1 MNKSRPAR
9 DDRKPTIVISPTF
22 KQWLLD
28 SARAEAERH
37 FDPAALICL
46 IPRETAW
53 YAITL
58 LESAQAKDHER
69 ANRILENLIVN
80 DGTHSPA
87 TLFVIHHRFSALLS
101 DQAKE
106 QILENLRRNLPIS
119 ATVRYSDGNVNHPLA
134 AYAHLI
140 CGGELLGDPAYTLIG
155 KRLLQEFQQTIS
167 GRRHKQR
174 QQAEMAEYNSP
185 TYTALTLWFLA
196 IIAEFAQ
203 DEEARRLAQFLEERL
218 WINVAMHWHEPT
230 QQFAGPFS
238 RAYAE
243 DSVGGFSALHC
254 TFACAMQKNI
264 FITAELPRR
273 FEHPSALIEN
283 AFVAILN
290 FHVPAEAR
298 AIAFDKPL
306 PYYFRMTTYCEQYH
320 ENGRRQEDDRQIAA
334 FDDEVYPGGWGD
346 LTTFMTKEYCL
357 GTASRPYVNAG
368 QSDGFSLRYRRA
380 EQVQSLQDFRGAYTR
395 MVFNGSIFGQDNFC
409 HVAGFPVNKDYL
421 YEEGRAFTY
430 QHENKAIVCCT
441 PKRAG
446 HAGVNELR
454 LDLIFSYH
462 APFDHIQVDET
473 EITDFP
479 FDGENVKRIVISD
492 HRTYLAIL
500 PLPASALADF
510 KPQCRL
516 WASHDHFMISF
527 YNYRGAARDFTREE
541 MSMTR
546 NSFACIME
554 TREHFPR
561 LDDFLKFLNSV
572 KLNETISSRAVRTV
586 KFQIGAEAMVFS
598 ADPISERILQR
609 TWNGKDDEVSH
620 FQVETAAGDAERF
633 CPKQL
638 YAEDSQLK

>member
-1 MNKSRPAR
+1 MQNFR
-9 DDRKPTIVISPTF
+9 
-22 KQWLLD
+22 QWLFN

-37 FDPAALICL
+37 FDPASLICL

-58 LESAQAKDHER
+58 LESARAADHVL
-69 ANRILENLIVN
+69 ANRILENLTVN

-87 TLFVIHHRFSALLS
+87 TLFVIYQHYPALLS

-106 QILENLRRNLPIS
+106 QILKNLQQNLPIS
-119 ATVRYSDGNVNHPLA
+119 ALVRYSDGNVNHPLA

-140 CGGELLGDPAYTLIG
+140 CGGELLGDPAYTLLG
-155 KRLLQEFQQTIS
+155 KRLLQEFQRTIS
-167 GRRHKQR
+167 GRRHKNR

-203 DEEARRLAQFLEERL
+203 DEEARQLAQFLEERL
-218 WINVAMHWHEPT
+218 WINVAMHWHEPS

-264 FITAELPRR
+264 FIAAELPRR

-290 FHVPAEAR
+290 FHVPAEAK

-306 PYYFRMTTYCEQYH
+306 PYSFRMTTYCEQYH
-320 ENGRRQEDDRQIAA
+320 ENGRRQENDRQVAA

-357 GTASRPYVNAG
+357 GTASQPYVNAG

-380 EQVQSLQDFRGAYTR
+380 EHVQTLWDFRGAYTR
-395 MVFNGSIFGQDNFC
+395 MVFNGAVAGQDNFC
-409 HVAGFPVNKDYL
+409 HVAGFPINKDCL

-430 QHENKAIVCCT
+430 QKENKAIVCYT

-446 HAGVNELR
+446 HAAVSELR
-454 LDLIFSYH
+454 HDLIFSYN
-462 APFDHIQVDET
+462 APFDHLRVDET
-473 EITDFP
+473 EVMNFP
-479 FDGENVKRIVISD
+479 FDAENVKRIVIAD
-492 HRTYLAIL
+492 YQTYLAIF
-500 PLPASALADF
+500 PLPASGLADF
-510 KPQCRL
+510 KPGCRL

-527 YNYRGAARDFTREE
+527 YNYRGAVRDFTREE
-541 MSMTR
+541 MSTTR
-546 NSFACIME
+546 NGFACLLE

-561 LDDFLKFLNSV
+561 LDDFLRFLDSV
-572 KLNETISSRAVRTV
+572 KLNETVSTRAVGTV
-586 KFQIGAEAMVFS
+586 EFEVCKDKMTFS
-598 ADPISERILQR
+598 VDPISERILQR

-633 CPKQL
+633 RPKQL

>member
-1 MNKSRPAR
+1 MQNLR
-9 DDRKPTIVISPTF
+9 
-22 KQWLLD
+22 QWLLD
-28 SARAEAERH
+28 SAREEAERH
-37 FDPAALICL
+37 FDPASLICL
-46 IPRETAW
+46 ISRETAW

-58 LESAQAKDHER
+58 LENARAADHAL
-69 ANRILENLIVN
+69 ANRILENLTVN

-87 TLFVIHHRFSALLS
+87 TLFVIHQRYSALLS
-101 DQAKE
+101 NQAKE
-106 QILENLRRNLPIS
+106 QILKNLRQNLPIS
-119 ATVRYSDGNVNHPLA
+119 ALVRYSDGNVNHPLA

-140 CGGELLGDPAYTLIG
+140 CGGELLGDPAYTRLGIL
-155 KRLLQEFQQTIS
+155 LLQEFQRTIS
-167 GRRHKQR
+167 NRRHKKHR
-174 QQAEMAEYNSP
+174 QAEMAEYNSP

-203 DEEARRLAQFLEERL
+203 DEEARQLAQFLEERL
-218 WINVAMHWHEPT
+218 WINVAMHWHVPT

-254 TFACAMQKNI
+254 TFAYAMQRNI
-264 FITAELPRR
+264 FIAPELPRR

-283 AFVAILN
+283 AFVSILN
-290 FHVPAEAR
+290 FHVPAEAKT
-298 AIAFDKPL
+298 IAFDKPL

-320 ENGRRQEDDRQIAA
+320 ENGRRQEMDRQVAA

-380 EQVQSLQDFRGAYTR
+380 ENVNSVRDFRGAYTR
-395 MVFNGSIFGQDNFC
+395 MVFNGAAVGQDNFC
-409 HVAGFPVNKDYL
+409 HVAGFPINKDYL

-430 QHENKAIVCCT
+430 QHENKAIVCYT

-446 HAGVNELR
+446 HAAVSELR

-462 APFDHIQVDET
+462 APFDHLRVDET
-473 EITDFP
+473 EMMNSLFEA
-479 FDGENVKRIVISD
+479 ENVKRIVIAD
-492 HRTYLAIL
+492 YQTYLAIF
-500 PLPASALADF
+500 PLPASGLADF
-510 KPQCRL
+510 EPKCRL

-527 YNYRGAARDFTREE
+527 YNCSGAVRDFTREE

-546 NSFACIME
+546 NGFACLLE
-554 TREHFPR
+554 THEHFPR
-561 LDDFLKFLNSV
+561 LDDFLKFLDGV
-572 KLNETISSRAVRTV
+572 KLNEAISSRGVRTV
-586 KFQIGAEAMVFS
+586 HFQIGADTMVFS
-598 ADPISERILQR
+598 IDPISERILQR
-609 TWNGKDDEVSH
+609 TWNGKDDTVYH
-620 FQVETAAGDAERF
+620 FQVETAAEDSERF

-638 YAEDSQLK
+638 YAEDSKSDFYTS

>member
-1 MNKSRPAR
+1 MQNLRH
-9 DDRKPTIVISPTF
+9 
-22 KQWLLD
+22 WLLD

-37 FDPAALICL
+37 FEPASLICL

-58 LESAQAKDHER
+58 LESARAADHAL
-69 ANRILENLIVN
+69 ANRILENLTVN

-87 TLFVIHHRFSALLS
+87 TLFVIHQRYPALLS
-101 DQAKE
+101 NQAKE
-106 QILENLRRNLPIS
+106 QILKNLRQNLPIS
-119 ATVRYSDGNVNHPLA
+119 ALVRYSDGNVNHPLA

-140 CGGELLGDPAYTLIG
+140 CGGELLGDPAYTRLG
-155 KRLLQEFQQTIS
+155 RLLLQEFHQTIS
-167 GRRHKQR
+167 NRRHKNH

-203 DEEARRLAQFLEERL
+203 DEEARQLAQFLEERL

-254 TFACAMQKNI
+254 TFACAMQRNV
-264 FITAELPRR
+264 FIAAELPRR

-290 FHVPAEAR
+290 FHVPAEAK
-298 AIAFDKPL
+298 AIAFEKSL

-320 ENGRRQEDDRQIAA
+320 ENGRRQENYRQVAA

-368 QSDGFSLRYRRA
+368 QSDGFSMRYRRT
-380 EQVQSLQDFRGAYTR
+380 ENMQSLQDFRGAYTR
-395 MVFNGSIFGQDNFC
+395 MVFNGAVVGQDNFC
-409 HVAGFPVNKDYL
+409 HVAGFPINKDYL

-430 QHENKAIVCCT
+430 QHENKAIVCYT

-446 HAGVNELR
+446 HAAVSELR
-454 LDLIFSYH
+454 FDLIFSHH
-462 APFDHIQVDET
+462 APFDHIQVNES
-473 EITDFP
+473 EIVNSP
-479 FDGENVKRIVISD
+479 FESENVRRIIIFD

-500 PLPASALADF
+500 PLPASGLADF
-510 KPQCRL
+510 KPKCRL

-527 YNYRGAARDFTREE
+527 YNYRGAVRDFTREE

-546 NSFACIME
+546 NGFACLLE
-554 TREHFPR
+554 TLDHFPR
-561 LDDFLKFLNSV
+561 LDDFLKFLDGV
-572 KLNETISSRAVRTV
+572 KLNEAISSRAVRTV
-586 KFQIGAEAMVFS
+586 EFQIGEKAMVFS
-598 ADPISERILQR
+598 IDPISERILAR
-609 TWNGKDDEVSH
+609 TWNGRDDAVYH
-620 FQVETAAGDAERF
+620 FQIETNAGDSGRF

-638 YAEDSQLK
+638 YAEDSKSDFQTS

>member
-1 MNKSRPAR
+1 MQNFR
-9 DDRKPTIVISPTF
+9 
-22 KQWLLD
+22 QWLLD

-37 FDPAALICL
+37 FDPASLLCL

-58 LESAQAKDHER
+58 LESVRAADHTL
-69 ANRILENLIVN
+69 ANRILENLTVN

-87 TLFVIHHRFSALLS
+87 TLFVIHQRYPALLS
-101 DQAKE
+101 NQAKE
-106 QILENLRRNLPIS
+106 QILKNLRQNLPIS
-119 ATVRYSDGNVNHPLA
+119 ALVRYSDGNVNHPLA

-140 CGGELLGDPAYTLIG
+140 CGGELLGNPTYTLHG
-155 KRLLQEFQQTIS
+155 RRLLQEFHRTIS
-167 GRRHKQR
+167 NRRHKKH

-203 DEEARRLAQFLEERL
+203 DEEARQLAQFLEERL

-243 DSVGGFSALHC
+243 DSMGGFSALHC
-254 TFACAMQKNI
+254 TFAYAMQKNI
-264 FITAELPRR
+264 FVAAELPRR

-290 FHVPAEAR
+290 FHVPAEAK

-320 ENGRRQEDDRQIAA
+320 ENGCRQENERQVAA

-380 EQVQSLQDFRGAYTR
+380 DHVQTLQDFRGAYTR
-395 MVFNGSIFGQDNFC
+395 MVFNGAVVGQDNFC
-409 HVAGFPVNKDYL
+409 HVAGFPINKDYL

-430 QHENKAIVCCT
+430 QHENQAIVCYA

-446 HAGVNELR
+446 HAAMSELR

-462 APFDHIQVDET
+462 APFDHIQVDEAR
-473 EITDFP
+473 IVNFP
-479 FDGENVKRIVISD
+479 FESENARRIIISD

-500 PLPASALADF
+500 PLPASGLADF

-516 WASHDHFMISF
+516 WASHDHFIISF
-527 YNYRGAARDFTREE
+527 YNYRGAVRDFTREE

-546 NSFACIME
+546 NGFVSLLE
-554 TREHFPR
+554 TRDHFPH
-561 LDDFLKFLNSV
+561 LEDFLEYLDGI
-572 KLNETISSRAVRTV
+572 KLHETVSTRGVRTV
-586 KFQIGAEAMVFS
+586 KFEVCKDKMTFS
-598 ADPISERILQR
+598 VDPISERILQR
-609 TWNGKDDEVSH
+609 TWNGKDDTVYH
-620 FQVETAAGDAERF
+620 FQVETVAEDSERF

-638 YAEDSQLK
+638 YAKDSKSDFQTS

>member
-1 MNKSRPAR
+1 MQNFRQR
-9 DDRKPTIVISPTF
+9 
-22 KQWLLD
+22 LLD
-28 SARAEAERH
+28 GARAEAERH

-58 LESAQAKDHER
+58 LESAQAKDHQL
-69 ANRILENLIVN
+69 ANRILENLTVN

-87 TLFVIHHRFSALLS
+87 TLFVIYHRFSALLA

-106 QILENLRRNLPIS
+106 QILKNLRRNLPIS

-140 CGGELLGDPAYTLIG
+140 CGGELLGDSTYALLG
-155 KRLLQEFQQTIS
+155 KRLLQEFHRTIS
-167 GRRHKQR
+167 SRRHKQR
-174 QQAEMAEYNSP
+174 RQAEMAEYNSP

-203 DEEARRLAQFLEERL
+203 DEEARQLAQFLEERL

-254 TFACAMQKNI
+254 TFAYAMQRDI
-264 FITAELPRR
+264 FIAAELPRR

-290 FHVPAEAR
+290 FHVPAEAK

-306 PYYFRMTTYCEQYH
+306 PYCFRMTTYCEQYH
-320 ENGRRQEDDRQIAA
+320 ENGRRQEDDRQIAT

-357 GTASRPYVNAG
+357 GTAVRPYVNAG

-380 EQVQSLQDFRGAYTR
+380 DHVQTLRDFRGAYTR
-395 MVFNGSIFGQDNFC
+395 MVFNGAVVGQDNFC
-409 HVAGFPVNKDYL
+409 HVAGFPINKDYL

-430 QHENKAIVCCT
+430 QHENKAIVCNT

-446 HAGVNELR
+446 HAAVSELR

-473 EITDFP
+473 VIAGFP
-479 FDGENVKRIVISD
+479 REFENIERIVIAD
-492 HRTYLAIL
+492 FHTYLAIL
-500 PLPASALADF
+500 PVPASGLAGF
-510 KPQCRL
+510 KPKNRL
-516 WASHDHFMISF
+516 WVSQDHCMISF
-527 YNYRGAARDFTREE
+527 YNYQGTVRNFTREE
-541 MSMTR
+541 MSATR
-546 NSFACIME
+546 NGFACLLE
-554 TREHFPR
+554 TRDHFPR
-561 LDDFLKFLNSV
+561 LKDFLKFLDSV
-572 KLNETISSRAVRTV
+572 KLNETISSRGVRTV
-586 KFQIGAEAMVFS
+586 NFQIGADAMVFS
-598 ADPISERILQR
+598 VDPISERILQR
-609 TWNGKDDEVSH
+609 TWNGKDDTVYH
-620 FQVETAAGDAERF
+620 FQVETAAEDSEQF

>member
-1 MNKSRPAR
+1 M
-9 DDRKPTIVISPTF
+9 SPQIKQEHPLQNF
-22 KQWLLD
+22 RQWLLD

-37 FDPAALICL
+37 FDPASIICL

-58 LESAQAKDHER
+58 LESAQAEDLAL
-69 ANRILENLIVN
+69 ANRILENLSVN

-87 TLFVIHHRFSALLS
+87 TLFVIYQRYPALLS
-101 DQAKE
+101 NQAKE
-106 QILENLRRNLPIS
+106 QILRNLRRNLPIS
-119 ATVRYSDGNVNHPLA
+119 ALVRYSDGNVNHPLA

-140 CGGELLGDPAYTLIG
+140 CGGELLGDPAYTLLG
-155 KRLLQEFQQTIS
+155 KHLLEELYRTIS
-167 GRRHKQR
+167 FRRHKKH

-203 DEEARRLAQFLEERL
+203 DQEARQLAQFLEERL

-254 TFACAMQKNI
+254 TFAYAMQKNI
-264 FITAELPRR
+264 LIAAELPHR

-290 FHVPAEAR
+290 FHVPAEAK

-306 PYYFRMTTYCEQYH
+306 PYCFRMTTYCEQYH
-320 ENGRRQEDDRQIAA
+320 ENGRRQENDRQVAV
-334 FDDEVYPGGWGD
+334 FDEEVYPGGWGD

-380 EQVQSLQDFRGAYTR
+380 EHVQTLRDFRGAYTR
-395 MVFNGSIFGQDNFC
+395 MVFNGAVVGQDNFC
-409 HVAGFPVNKDYL
+409 HVAGFPINKDYL

-430 QHENKAIVCCT
+430 QHENKAIVCYT

-446 HAGVNELR
+446 HAAVNELR

-462 APFDHIQVDET
+462 APFDHVRVNGIQ
-473 EITDFP
+473 ITGVPCEF
-479 FDGENVKRIVISD
+479 ENPKRIIIFD

-500 PLPASALADF
+500 PLPASGLADF
-510 KPQCRL
+510 KPKCQL
-516 WASHDHFMISF
+516 WTSQDHFMISF
-527 YNYRGAARDFTREE
+527 YNYRGAVRDFTREE
-541 MSMTR
+541 MSMMR
-546 NSFACIME
+546 NGFACLLE

-561 LDDFLKFLNSV
+561 LDDFLNFLDSV
-572 KLNETISSRAVRTV
+572 KLNETVSTRAVRTV
-586 KFQIGAEAMVFS
+586 EFQIGAEAMVFS
-598 ADPISERILQR
+598 VDPISERILAR
-609 TWNGKDDEVSH
+609 SWKGKDDTVYH
-620 FQVETAAGDAERF
+620 FQVETAAEDAERF